1 MSIFESSVQ
10 RTLTYEAHFHIPIV
24 AKSSFVGSSGSNSS
38 PVMAKLRNYADI
50 FTMQYIVS
58 TSVARGKR
66 QTKIL
71 QIEIY
76 AFVSTA
82 ATYHHLHHMYECISN
97 AIEYKFSINHLARE
111 TERERERERE
121 RVHTF
126 NLDVRVVQTV
136 GRAHEHGLT

>member
-24 AKSSFVGSSGSNSS
+24 AKSSFVGSSGSGSNSS

-82 ATYHHLHHMYECISN
+82 VPPSPSH
-97 AIEYKFSINHLARE
+97 
-111 TERERERERE
+111 
-121 RVHTF
+121 V
-126 NLDVRVVQTV
+126 
-136 GRAHEHGLT
+136 

>member
-1 MSIFESSVQ
+1 
-10 RTLTYEAHFHIPIV
+10 
-24 AKSSFVGSSGSNSS
+24 
-38 PVMAKLRNYADI
+38 
-50 FTMQYIVS
+50 
-58 TSVARGKR
+58 
-66 QTKIL
+66 
-71 QIEIY
+71 
-76 AFVSTA
+76 
-82 ATYHHLHHMYECISN
+82 MYECISN